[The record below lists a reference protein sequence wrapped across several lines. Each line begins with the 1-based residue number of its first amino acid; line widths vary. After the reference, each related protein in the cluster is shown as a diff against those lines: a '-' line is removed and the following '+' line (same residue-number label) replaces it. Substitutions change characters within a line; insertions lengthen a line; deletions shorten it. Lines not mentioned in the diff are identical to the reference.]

1 MAKRQSA
8 LGKDFYSIL
17 DDNIM
22 GMKDGTA
29 TTLRIAE
36 IEPRSDQ
43 PRKQFDREALEALA
57 DSIAAYG
64 VLQPILVR
72 PNPNFEG
79 AYEIIAGER
88 RWRAAKMAGLTEIPA
103 VVLDGDDLKTAQIA
117 LIENV
122 QREDLNVV
130 EEAFGYQALM
140 ERFDMTQEEVSKI
153 AGKSRSAVANTLRLL
168 DLPDKVLELLKE
180 KDGFLTAGHARALL
194 ALKNEELILPL
205 AERIAAKHL
214 SVRDVEALVR
224 RENTEPKDVL
234 PDITGHT
241 QNRVW
246 IKDLERRTRET
257 LGRKVKITKNDK
269 KHSVEIFYEDDADM
283 EALLTALCGKELFA
297 EEQ

>member
-22 GMKDGTA
+22 GMKEGTA
-29 TTLRIAE
+29 TTLRISE

-57 DSIAAYG
+57 DSIAVYG

-72 PNPNFEG
+72 PNPNFDG

-88 RWRAAKMAGLTEIPA
+88 RWRAAKMAGLTEMPA
-103 VVLDGDDLKTAQIA
+103 VVLDGDDMKTAQIA
-117 LIENV
+117 MIENV

-130 EEAFGYQALM
+130 EEALGYSVLM
-140 ERFDMTQEEVSKI
+140 DRFDMTQEEVSKI

-168 DLPDKVLELLKE
+168 DLPEEVLEMLRE
-180 KDGFLTAGHARALL
+180 KDSFLTAGHARALL
-194 ALKNEELILPL
+194 ALKDQDLIPL
-205 AERIAAKHL
+205 LAQRIEAKKL
-214 SVRDVEALVR
+214 SVREVEVLVK
-224 RENTEPKDVL
+224 RENTEPTEEL
-234 PDITGHT
+234 PEITGHA

-246 IKDLERRTRET
+246 MKDLERRTREA
-257 LGRKVKITKNDK
+257 LGRKVKITQNDK
-269 KHSVEIFYEDDADM
+269 KRSIELFYEDNDDM
-283 EALLTALCGKELFA
+283 EALLTALCGEGLFA

>member
-1 MAKRQSA
+1 MAKKQSA

-22 GMKDGTA
+22 GMKDGTT
-29 TTLRIAE
+29 TTLRISE

-79 AYEIIAGER
+79 TYEIIAGER

-103 VVLDGDDLKTAQIA
+103 VVLDGDDMKTAQIA

-122 QREDLNVV
+122 QREDLNAV

-140 ERFDMTQEEVSKI
+140 DRFDMTQEEVSKI

-168 DLPDKVLELLKE
+168 DLPDEVLEMLRE

-194 ALKNEELILPL
+194 ALKNEELIPL
-205 AERIAAKHL
+205 LARRIEAKKL
-214 SVRDVEALVR
+214 SVRDVEAIVK
-224 RENTEPKDVL
+224 RENTDPAPEL
-234 PDITGHT
+234 PDITGHVQSRT
-241 QNRVW
+241 W
-246 IKDLERRTRET
+246 MKDLERRTREA
-257 LGRKVKITKNDK
+257 LGRKVKITQNDK
-269 KHSVEIFYEDDADM
+269 KRSIEIFYEDDADM
-283 EALLTALCGKELFA
+283 EELLTALCGSELFA
-297 EEQ
+297 EEE